1 MKAEKEP
8 KAVTE
13 VRSIRQK
20 LQAEARRI
28 GRRKYHAMLNRRRGW
43 FIGAEVG
50 VVREKPTK
58 KYRA

>member
-13 VRSIRQK
+13 VRNIRQE
-20 LQAEARRI
+20 LQREAQRV

-43 FIGAEVG
+43 FIGTEVG
-50 VVREKPTK
+50 VVRERPA
-58 KYRA
+58 KYGK